1 MSPVKKEER
10 LVRYERIENLMLMAV
25 LSEEPY
31 RSQAIAELKK
41 RRLLTHPES
50 FIDSFMTNLGGVC

>member
-10 LVRYERIENLMLMAV
+10 LVRYERIENLMLIAV

-31 RSQAIAELKK
+31 RSQAIEELKK

-50 FIDSFMTNLGGVC
+50 FVDSFMTNLGVVC

>member
-1 MSPVKKEER
+1 
-10 LVRYERIENLMLMAV
+10 MLIAV

-31 RSQAIAELKK
+31 RSQAIEELKK

-50 FIDSFMTNLGGVC
+50 FVDSFMTNLGVVC